1 MVFVAVIAG
10 RPSTQAGAA
19 LPGQRLPD
27 LDAVAP
33 SDLGVVPARVGG
45 ERRWRLGFGSAA
57 ENVGAGPLIIDG
69 RRSPAS
75 RTMVAEQVITRRG
88 GRSLVRPRVGRLRFV
103 TSPDHRHWHLLG
115 FMRYEL
121 RHATTYAL
129 VRPDRK
135 TGFCLGD
142 RYDAGRS
149 EPRKPRREVF
159 RSDCV
164 PNPDALAV

>member
-1 MVFVAVIAG
+1 VK
-10 RPSTQAGAA
+10 
-19 LPGQRLPD
+19 
-27 LDAVAP
+27 
-33 SDLGVVPARVGG
+33 
-45 ERRWRLGFGSAA
+45 
-57 ENVGAGPLIIDG
+57 
-69 RRSPAS
+69 
-75 RTMVAEQVITRRG
+75 
-88 GRSLVRPRVGRLRFV
+88 PRVGRLRFV

-121 RHATTYAL
+121 RDPRSGAL

-142 RYDAGRS
+142 RYDAGRR

-164 PNPDALAV
+164 PDPDVLSLREGISVGYGDDYRPQLEGQFVDLTGLAPGRYLLVHRVDSARRLRERRRSNNASSLLIELRWPRGMARRPRVKRLATCPRSGRCPAR